1 MGVLSDQLKLVNE
14 HVAQA
19 KEAIN
24 DKYEVFN
31 IAAISTL
38 KTGDIAKRIQD
49 IPALDTSDATARR
62 QHILEDKTAYVDGY
76 KIEGSMS
83 DYSGENHS
91 QWLTIVGDK
100 DVAGSGK
107 GFTCNIHYD
116 GYIDEKT
123 KLLLPVNQF
132 EDWGLT
138 PDMIV
143 EGKEWMGIRG
153 TAKSTNTSDATATED
168 DIAKGKTAYAKG
180 EKITGTLKD
189 STGKYVTATVDS
201 VNPVGTNII
210 LPERAIYDGTC
221 QISISTKALAE
232 KAGLTAD
239 IIKKGEVVFGIV
251 GTYEGTTSTP
261 GSPEIE
267 LDETDPSKA
276 YYNYSAPSHLFHPGD
291 KWGYWEILLG
301 ASNHPI
307 NSYSNAHFA
316 EAYRRMYVAYKLNGQ
331 DMDGY
336 FVEEMSG
343 EKSYHSVYY
352 EVDGKDYLT
361 CYVGDLELTVDDCNY
376 IYKCLRYDSPELMM
390 KFTGYK
396 YFHKNCYVTYLLF
409 DAFDEPTRK
418 AYMNKCQDTFQHIC
432 AVIYANYGIETSL
445 PYQGYWN
452 SYTSDHYTRRQK
464 VQIAKVIHDFLVL
477 NNTYH
482 ESSVENLDQT
492 MYPALSKGAETPVC
506 ASYAHAFQW
515 CCHKFGIMC
524 HVVNG
529 STDSEGNARHLWN
542 MINYENYGS
551 PAISNTTDGSIWYEC
566 DVTWDDPTN
575 GGTDYCQWEFFNTT
589 TSYIQSSA
597 GGNRR
602 RSYRNVTSNGNE
614 AFYDFIV
621 NNCTA
626 TEFAYHGSQKYGGM

>member
-19 KEAIN
+19 KDAIN
-24 DKYEVFN
+24 NKYEVFN
-31 IAAISTL
+31 MTTINTL
-38 KTGDIAKRIQD
+38 KTGDLAQRIQD
-49 IPALDTSDATARR
+49 IPALDTSDATAKA
-62 QHILEDKTAYVDGY
+62 QHILKDKTAYVNGY
-76 KIEGSMS
+76 KIEGTMS
-83 DYSGENHS
+83 DYAGEDNS
-91 QWLTIVGDK
+91 QWLRIVGDK
-100 DVAGSGK
+100 DVAGTSK
-107 GFTCNIHYD
+107 GFTCNVPYS

-123 KLLLPVNQF
+123 KLLLTMHELQS
-132 EDWGLT
+132 WGLT
-138 PDMIV
+138 PDIIV
-143 EGKEWMGIRG
+143 KDKEWMGIKG
-153 TAKSTNTSDATATED
+153 TGETGVNTSDATATKN
-168 DIAKGKTAYAKG
+168 DIVENKTAYVNGVKL
-180 EKITGTLKD
+180 TGSLKD
-189 STGKYVTATVDS
+189 YSDVTAIA
-201 VNPVGTNII
+201 TNVSNSTDGIFVEI
-210 LPERAIYDGTC
+210 FGRAIYNKIGVSSDKIAAAIGL
-221 QISISTKALAE
+221 KAE
-232 KAGLTAD
+232 
-239 IIKKGEVVFGIV
+239 IIKKGQTVLGIT

-267 LDETDPSKA
+267 LDETDPSKV

-352 EVDGKDYLT
+352 EVDGKDYIT

-396 YFHKNCYVTYLLF
+396 YFHKDGYVTYLLF
-409 DAFDEPTRK
+409 DSFDEPTRK
-418 AYMNKCQDTFQHIC
+418 TYMNKCQDTFQHIC

-445 PYQGYWN
+445 PYQDYWN

-492 MYPALSKGAETPVC
+492 MYPALSKGDETPVC

-551 PAISNTTDGSIWYEC
+551 PAISNTANGGIWYEC

>member
-19 KEAIN
+19 KDAIN

-31 IAAISTL
+31 MTAINTL
-38 KTGDIAKRIQD
+38 KTGDLAQRIQD
-49 IPALDTSDATARR
+49 IPALDTSDATAKA
-62 QHILEDKTAYVDGY
+62 QHILKDKTAYVNGY
-76 KIEGSMS
+76 KIEGTMS
-83 DYSGENHS
+83 DYAGEDNS
-91 QWLTIVGDK
+91 QWLRIVGDK
-100 DVAGSGK
+100 DVAGTSK
-107 GFTCNIHYD
+107 GFTCNVSYS

-123 KLLLPVNQF
+123 KLLLTMHELQS
-132 EDWGLT
+132 WGLT
-138 PDMIV
+138 PDIIV
-143 EGKEWMGIRG
+143 KDKEWMGIKG
-153 TAKSTNTSDATATED
+153 TGETGVNTSDATATKN
-168 DIAKGKTAYAKG
+168 DIAENKTAYVNGVKL
-180 EKITGTLKD
+180 TGSLKD
-189 STGKYVTATVDS
+189 YSDVTAIA
-201 VNPVGTNII
+201 TNVSNSTDGIFVEI
-210 LPERAIYDGTC
+210 FGRAIYNKIGVSSDKIAAAIGL
-221 QISISTKALAE
+221 KAE
-232 KAGLTAD
+232 
-239 IIKKGEVVFGIV
+239 IIKKGQTVLGIT

-267 LDETDPSKA
+267 LDETDPSKV

-396 YFHKNCYVTYLLF
+396 YFHKNGYVTYLLF
-409 DAFDEPTRK
+409 DSFDEPTREM
-418 AYMNKCQDTFQHIC
+418 YMNKCQDTFQHIC

-482 ESSVENLDQT
+482 SSSIENLDQT

-542 MINYENYGS
+542 MINYEDYGS
-551 PAISNTTDGSIWYEC
+551 PAVSNTKDGSIWYEC

-602 RSYRNVTSNGNE
+602 RSYRNVTNNGNE

>member
-31 IAAISTL
+31 MTAINTL
-38 KTGDIAKRIQD
+38 KTGDLAKKIQD
-49 IPALDTSDATARR
+49 IPALDTSDATAKA
-62 QHILEDKTAYVDGY
+62 QHILKDKTAYVNGY
-76 KIEGSMS
+76 KIKGTMS
-83 DYSGENHS
+83 DYAGEDHS
-91 QWLTIVGDK
+91 QWLRIVGDK
-100 DVAGSGK
+100 DVTGTSK
-107 GFTCNIHYD
+107 GFTCNVSYS

-123 KLLLPVNQF
+123 KFLLTMHELQS
-132 EDWGLT
+132 WGLT
-138 PDMIV
+138 PDIIV
-143 EGKEWMGIRG
+143 KDKEWMGIKG
-153 TAKSTNTSDATATED
+153 TGETGVDTSDATATKN
-168 DIAKGKTAYAKG
+168 DITENKTAYVNGVKL
-180 EKITGTLKD
+180 TGSLKD
-189 STGKYVTATVDS
+189 YSDATAIATNVSNSTDGIFVEVF
-201 VNPVGTNII
+201 G
-210 LPERAIYDGTC
+210 RAIYNKIGVSSDKIAEAIGL
-221 QISISTKALAE
+221 KAE
-232 KAGLTAD
+232 
-239 IIKKGEVVFGIV
+239 IIKKGQTILGIT

-267 LDETDPSKA
+267 LDETDPSKV

-396 YFHKNCYVTYLLF
+396 YFHKDGYVTYLLF
-409 DAFDEPTRK
+409 DSFDEPTRK
-418 AYMNKCQDTFQHIC
+418 TYMNKCQDTFQHIC

-482 ESSVENLDQT
+482 SSSIENLDQT

-542 MINYENYGS
+542 MINYEDYGS
-551 PAISNTTDGSIWYEC
+551 PAISNTKDGSIWYEC

-602 RSYRNVTSNGNE
+602 RSYRNVTNNGNE